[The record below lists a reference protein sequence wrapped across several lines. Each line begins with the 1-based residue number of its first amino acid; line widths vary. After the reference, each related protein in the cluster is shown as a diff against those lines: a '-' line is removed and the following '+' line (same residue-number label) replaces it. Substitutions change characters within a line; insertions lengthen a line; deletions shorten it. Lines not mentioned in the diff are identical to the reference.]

1 MLSLNLGMMKKKK
14 NGLLNYYRELI
25 MNDVKIRKG
34 NLGFYDRFD
43 NKVALLEEGQRLKIV
58 RELSDDKYVCRVINP
73 TERCKNHGGYDGM
86 LVEAY
91 IENLE
96 TIETES
102 H

>member
-1 MLSLNLGMMKKKK
+1 MS
-14 NGLLNYYRELI
+14 
-25 MNDVKIRKG
+25 DVKIRKG
-34 NLGFYDRFD
+34 HLGFYDQAYCNRM
-43 NKVALLEEGQRLKIV
+43 ALLEEGQELKIV
-58 RELSDDKYVCRVINP
+58 RELSDGKYVCRVINP

-91 IENLE
+91 VENLE